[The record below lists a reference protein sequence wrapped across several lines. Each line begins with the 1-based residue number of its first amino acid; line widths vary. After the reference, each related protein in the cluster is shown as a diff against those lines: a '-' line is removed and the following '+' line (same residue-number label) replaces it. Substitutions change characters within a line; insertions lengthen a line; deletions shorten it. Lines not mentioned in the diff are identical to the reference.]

1 MKKLFY
7 ALSVVAFSGL
17 LLSCESTPESDKAET
32 SEAQA
37 KTEEQAQAEAQA
49 ITYSVDLENS
59 RIGWIG
65 SKKVGN
71 RHEGFLKLKSGEL
84 YVKNNE
90 LVGGKFVVDMNSLT
104 VTDLPEGSKENQ
116 KLTGHLKSADFFEVE
131 TYPEASFEITEIK
144 AWDSSKARGELDP
157 NFSIADP
164 THEVSGNLTIK
175 GITKGI
181 TFPAKITVSDNN
193 VEAVAKFNIN
203 RYDWNV
209 NYGKGQTVED
219 KIINPE
225 VNLSITLKANK
236 Q

>member
-7 ALSVVAFSGL
+7 ALSIVAISGL
-17 LLSCESTPESDKAET
+17 LFSCESTPESDKAET
-32 SEAQA
+32 GEAQA
-37 KTEEQAQAEAQA
+37 KTEEQAQEEAQA
-49 ITYSVDLENS
+49 VTYAVDLENS
-59 RIGWIG
+59 RIDWIG
-65 SKKVGN
+65 SKKIGS

-84 YVKNNE
+84 YVKGNE
-90 LVGGKFVVDMNSLT
+90 VVGGKFVVDMNSLT
-104 VTDLPEGSKENQ
+104 VTDLPEGSEENQ

-144 AWDSSKARGELDP
+144 AWDNTKERGEVDP

-175 GITKGI
+175 GVTKGVS
-181 TFPAKITVSDNN
+181 FPAKITVTDNG

-203 RYDWNV
+203 RYDWNI
-209 NYGKGQTVED
+209 NYGKDQTVED

-225 VNLSITLKANK
+225 INLSITLKANK